1 MSGGFKSFDPLIP
14 IRIDLTLSGRRF
26 VDTFLWNIEEGE
38 DSMRAFAR
46 TIVVDTSLPHSA
58 EELIVSSIKEQV
70 AGYIPYRSPEEELGE
85 RRHILKLDIRIG
97 KVVLRD
103 QFEWDRSNAD
113 NSPEEFAESLCR
125 DLGLT
130 QEFIPAISHAIREQL
145 QELAEHPNTRCL
157 QGSVPATGIY
167 RKPETLS
174 QWQPVVEILTD
185 DQLEKLERRE
195 TRDARVARRN
205 KGRESIRSGMGTTI
219 SYPEPNLRKRP
230 LRSFGSGYDFFNS
243 SSKAKLTDSEG
254 EQLPLYRRVSK
265 VPKPKTSLAPLD
277 VMYSSSVRAAS
288 NRRMETQQYMNNINY
303 TPGRV
308 NSQQALVR
316 HSSFDEEVRCQNCGI
331 PRRDTPLMRAGPS
344 GKQTL
349 CNRCGL
355 YYSKYNA
362 LPDPKETDT

>member
-1 MSGGFKSFDPLIP
+1 MSLGSKSFDPLIP

-58 EELIVSSIKEQV
+58 EEQIVSSIKEQV
-70 AGYIPYRSPEEELGE
+70 AGYIPYRSPEEETGE

-113 NSPEEFAESLCR
+113 NSPEEFADVLCK

-130 QEFIPAISHAIREQL
+130 QEFVPAIAHAIREQL
-145 QELAEHPNTRCL
+145 QELAEHPYTRCL
-157 QGSVPATGIY
+157 QGSVAASGIY

-174 QWQPVVEILTD
+174 QWQPSVEILTD

-195 TRDARVARRN
+195 TRDARVARRS
-205 KGRESIRSGMGTTI
+205 KGRESIRSGTGTTI

-230 LRSFGSGYDFFNS
+230 LRSLGSGYEYFNS
-243 SSKAKLTDSEG
+243 PSKARVADNET
-254 EQLPLYRRVSK
+254 EQQPLYRRVSK
-265 VPKPKTSLAPLD
+265 VPRPQMSPTPLD
-277 VMYSSSVRAAS
+277 VMYSNPSKVVN
-288 NRRMETQQYMNNINY
+288 NRRVEVPQHMNTPNY
-303 TPGRV
+303 SLS
-308 NSQQALVR
+308 SQQAASR
-316 HSSFDEEVRCQNCGI
+316 PSSFEEDVRCQNCGI
-331 PRRDTPLMRAGPS
+331 PRRDTPLMRAGPG

-355 YYSKYNA
+355 YYSKYNV
-362 LPDPKETDT
+362 LPDPKETDAG